1 MKNIKIFLV
10 PSSDAVMGDM
20 TEVRDFFR
28 QLNEMYFDSGINF
41 SILNANEMTENEL
54 NEHVADSD
62 LSFFLF
68 FEDVSDYMRSCFDI
82 FFESFKKTDKPK
94 IVTYFKYT
102 ESPNDMTD
110 AVRKFSQMLGNE
122 LRHYYNNYNSID
134 TLKLGILMQIKVM
147 RLDASQITISDDGM
161 ICLNG
166 QPVADTS
173 KIPMFEFTERL
184 NELKSRYDELT
195 KEWGRLRTLRMDDPN
210 NEELYFEFS
219 RVATERDD
227 TKKALRE
234 FEDLLLKTSEEL
246 AAKKGEMSP
255 RQAEAYRLLEMGDV
269 DGACEILPLD
279 ELLEDIRRNRRF
291 AKNATAPLETNV
303 EELATRITALNM
315 KGLNNDTVAE
325 IRRIY
330 EEIYDTFCDTR
341 NIGWSKLNDYAAFL
355 YNQNDYAKA
364 IEVAE
369 NLRWYY
375 SAPDS
380 KVDEYYLGGLYNLL
394 GLLYHSQNKPE
405 KAEEYYLA
413 AIEIMKRL
421 VEKNGDVYEP
431 ALAAS
436 YNNAGIFY
444 KNQGQSGK
452 AEKYYLAAIEIQKRL
467 VEKNADAYEPDLAMS
482 YNNSG
487 VFYHKQG
494 QFEKAEKYYLAAI
507 EIRERLVKKNVD
519 AYEPDLAM
527 SYNSAGVFYHEQGQP
542 DKAEKYHLA
551 AIEIR
556 ERLVEKNADAYEP
569 DLAMSYNNAG
579 AFYDDQNQPDKA
591 EKYFL
596 DAIEIKERLV
606 KKNADAY
613 EPDLAMSYNNAGF
626 FYAKQ
631 NQSEK
636 AEKYYLAAIEIR
648 ERLVEKN
655 AAAYEPDL
663 AVSYNNAGVFY
674 KNQGQPDKAEKYYL
688 DAIEIYERLVKKN
701 ADAYEPALAMSYNN
715 AGIFYSDHGQ
725 SDKAEKYYLDA
736 IGIYERLV
744 EKNADAY
751 EPALAVSYISY
762 YFLKKDKTYL
772 DKAYEIA
779 KRRQDDPRCKII
791 VEFVESHKDSLF
803 SGKPRKRERLRR
815 FFRPRNKKR

>member
-54 NEHVADSD
+54 KEHVADSD

-82 FFESFKKTDKPK
+82 FFESFKTTDKPK

-102 ESPNDMTD
+102 ESPNDMTE
-110 AVRKFSQMLGNE
+110 AVREFSQMLGNE
-122 LRHYYNNYNSID
+122 LKHYYNNYNSID

-147 RLDASQITISDDGM
+147 RLDASQITISDDGK

-173 KIPMFEFTERL
+173 KIPMFEFNDRL

-195 KEWGRLRTLRMDDPN
+195 KEWGRLRTSRMDDPN

-279 ELLEDIRRNRRF
+279 ELFDDISHNELL
-291 AKNATAPLETNV
+291 ADNAIDRLETNV
-303 EELATRITALNM
+303 DELATRITALNM
-315 KGLNNDTVAE
+315 KGLNKDIVAE

-330 EEIYDTFCDTR
+330 EKIYDLCG
-341 NIGWSKLNDYAAFL
+341 NKHIGWSKLYDYASFL
-355 YNQNDYAKA
+355 RDQNDYAQA
-364 IEVAE
+364 SEVAE
-369 NLRWYY
+369 SLNWYY
-375 SAPDS
+375 SAPGR
-380 KVDEYYLGGLYNLL
+380 KVDEYDLGRLYNLL
-394 GLLYHSQNKPE
+394 GLLYEAQNRSE
-405 KAEEYYLA
+405 EAEEYHLD

-421 VEKNGDVYEP
+421 VKKNADAYEP
-431 ALAAS
+431 ALAMS
-436 YNNAGIFY
+436 YNNVGAFY
-444 KNQGQSGK
+444 SDHGQHEK
-452 AEKYYLAAIEIQKRL
+452 AEKYFLAAIEIREHL
-467 VEKNADAYEPDLAMS
+467 VKKNADAYEPDLAGS
-482 YNNSG
+482 YNNAG
-487 VFYHKQG
+487 IFYKKQG
-494 QFEKAEKYYLAAI
+494 QSEKAEKYYLSAI
-507 EIRERLVKKNVD
+507 EIKERLVKKN
-519 AYEPDLAM
+519 
-527 SYNSAGVFYHEQGQP
+527 
-542 DKAEKYHLA
+542 
-551 AIEIR
+551 
-556 ERLVEKNADAYEP
+556 ADAYES
-569 DLAMSYNNAG
+569 DLATSYNNAG

-591 EKYFL
+591 EKY
-596 DAIEIKERLV
+596 
-606 KKNADAY
+606 
-613 EPDLAMSYNNAGF
+613 
-626 FYAKQ
+626 
-631 NQSEK
+631 
-636 AEKYYLAAIEIR
+636 YLAAIEIR

-655 AAAYEPDL
+655 ADACEPAL
-663 AVSYNNAGVFY
+663 ADSYNNAGVFY

-688 DAIEIYERLVKKN
+688 AAIEIYERLVEKN
-701 ADAYEPALAMSYNN
+701 AEAYEPDLATSYNN
-715 AGIFYSDHGQ
+715 VGIFYSDHGQ
-725 SDKAEKYYLDA
+725 PDKAEKYYLAA
-736 IGIYERLV
+736 IEIYKRLV

-751 EPALAVSYISY
+751 EPDLAMSYNNTGIFY
-762 YFLKKDKTYL
+762 AVHGQPKKAEKYFLAAIEIRERLVKKNAAAYEPDLAISCFLFSLNSKDKTYL

-779 KRRQDDPRCKII
+779 KRRQDDPRCGKLMKDI
-791 VEFVESHKDSLF
+791 ESMLK
-803 SGKPRKRERLRR
+803 
-815 FFRPRNKKR
+815 

>member
-10 PSSDAVMGDM
+10 PSSNAVMGDM
-20 TEVRDFFR
+20 TEVRNFFR

-54 NEHVADSD
+54 KEHVADSD

-68 FEDVSDYMRSCFDI
+68 FEDISADMRSCFDI

-102 ESPNDMTD
+102 ESPNDMTE
-110 AVRKFSQMLGNE
+110 AVREFSQMLGNE
-122 LRHYYNNYNSID
+122 LKHYYNNYNSID

-173 KIPMFEFTERL
+173 KIPMFEFNDRL

-269 DGACEILPLD
+269 DGALEILPLD
-279 ELLEDIRRNRRF
+279 ELFDDISHNELL
-291 AKNATAPLETNV
+291 ADNAIDRLETNV
-303 EELATRITALNM
+303 DELATRITALNM
-315 KGLNNDTVAE
+315 KGLNKDIVAE
-325 IRRIY
+325 IRRTYEKIY
-330 EEIYDTFCDTR
+330 GLCDPR
-341 NIGWSKLNDYAAFL
+341 NVGWSKLYDYASFL
-355 YNQNDYAKA
+355 RGQNDYTKA
-364 IEVAE
+364 IKVAE
-369 NLRWYY
+369 KLNWYY
-375 SAPDS
+375 SDPDNR
-380 KVDEYYLGGLYNLL
+380 VDEYDLGRLYNLL
-394 GLLYHSQNKPE
+394 GLLYKAQNRSE
-405 KAEEYYLA
+405 EAEEYHLA
-413 AIEIMKRL
+413 VIEIYECL
-421 VEKNGDVYEP
+421 VKENADAYEP
-431 ALAAS
+431 DLATS
-436 YNNAGIFY
+436 YNNAGLFY
-444 KNQGQSGK
+444 AKQNQSEK
-452 AEKYYLAAIEIQKRL
+452 AEKYYLAAIEIEKRL
-467 VEKNADAYEPDLAMS
+467 VEKNADAYEP
-482 YNNSG
+482 
-487 VFYHKQG
+487 
-494 QFEKAEKYYLAAI
+494 YLAT
-507 EIRERLVKKNVD
+507 
-519 AYEPDLAM
+519 
-527 SYNSAGVFYHEQGQP
+527 SYNSAGVFYSDQGQPEKAEKYYLDAIEIYERLVKKNADAHEPALATSYYNAGSFYSKRGQP
-542 DKAEKYHLA
+542 DKAEKYYLA

-579 AFYDDQNQPDKA
+579 N
-591 EKYFL
+591 
-596 DAIEIKERLV
+596 
-606 KKNADAY
+606 
-613 EPDLAMSYNNAGF
+613 

-631 NQSEK
+631 GQSGK

-655 AAAYEPDL
+655 ADAYKPDL
-663 AVSYNNAGVFY
+663 ATSYNNVGAFY
-674 KNQGQPDKAEKYYL
+674 DDQNQSEKAEKYYL
-688 DAIEIYERLVKKN
+688 AAMEIYERLVKKN
-701 ADAYEPALAMSYNN
+701 VDAHEPDLATSYNS
-715 AGIFYSDHGQ
+715 AGNFYSDHGQ
-725 SDKAEKYYLDA
+725 SEKAEKYYLAA
-736 IGIYERLV
+736 IEIRERLV
-744 EKNADAY
+744 KKNAAAY
-751 EPALAVSYISY
+751 EPDLATIY
-762 YFLKKDKTYL
+762 YNYYLLKKDKTYL

-779 KRRQDDPRCKII
+779 KRRQDDPRCKTI
-791 VEFVESHKDSLF
+791 VEFVESH
-803 SGKPRKRERLRR
+803 
-815 FFRPRNKKR
+815 

>member
-54 NEHVADSD
+54 KEHVADSD

-68 FEDVSDYMRSCFDI
+68 FEDVSDDMRSCFDI

-110 AVRKFSQMLGNE
+110 AVREFSQMLGNE
-122 LRHYYNNYNSID
+122 LKHYYNNYNSID

-173 KIPMFEFTERL
+173 KIPMFEFNDRL

-255 RQAEAYRLLEMGDV
+255 RQAEAYRLLEMGDRE
-269 DGACEILPLD
+269 GALEILPRD
-279 ELLEDIRRNRRF
+279 ELLYDTRRNRRF
-291 AKNATAPLETNV
+291 AGNTTAPLETNV
-303 EELATRITALNM
+303 EEIATRITALKM
-315 KGLNNDTVAE
+315 GELNGDTVAE
-325 IRRIY
+325 IMMFY
-330 EEIYDTFCDTR
+330 EEIYDICRDRFV
-341 NIGWSKLNDYAAFL
+341 GWSKLYDYASFL
-355 YNQNDYAKA
+355 EDQNDYTNA

-375 SAPDS
+375 SAPGS
-380 KVDEYYLGGLYNLL
+380 KVDEYELAELYNLL
-394 GLLYHSQNKPE
+394 GLLYEAQNRSE
-405 KAEEYYLA
+405 EAEEYYLA

-421 VEKNGDVYEP
+421 VK
-431 ALAAS
+431 
-436 YNNAGIFY
+436 
-444 KNQGQSGK
+444 
-452 AEKYYLAAIEIQKRL
+452 
-467 VEKNADAYEPDLAMS
+467 KNADAYEPALAMS
-482 YNNSG
+482 YNNVG
-487 VFYHKQG
+487 AFYSDHG
-494 QFEKAEKYYLAAI
+494 QHEKAEKYFLAAI
-507 EIRERLVKKNVD
+507 EIRERLVKKNAD
-519 AYEPDLAM
+519 AYEPDLAT
-527 SYNSAGVFYHEQGQP
+527 SYNNAGVFYKKQGQSE
-542 DKAEKYHLA
+542 KAEKYYIAAIEIQERLAKKNAAAYEPDLAASYNNTGIFYAVHGQSQKAEKYYLA

-569 DLAMSYNNAG
+569 ALADSYNNAG
-579 AFYDDQNQPDKA
+579 VFY
-591 EKYFL
+591 
-596 DAIEIKERLV
+596 
-606 KKNADAY
+606 KKQ
-613 EPDLAMSYNNAGF
+613 G
-626 FYAKQ
+626 
-631 NQSEK
+631 QSEK

-655 AAAYEPDL
+655 ADAYEPYL
-663 AVSYNNAGVFY
+663 ATSYNNVGVFY
-674 KNQGQPDKAEKYYL
+674 DDQNQPDKAEKYCL
-688 DAIEIYERLVKKN
+688 DAIEIYK
-701 ADAYEPALAMSYNN
+701 
-715 AGIFYSDHGQ
+715 
-725 SDKAEKYYLDA
+725 
-736 IGIYERLV
+736 RLV

-751 EPALAVSYISY
+751 EPDLAMSYNNTGIFY
-762 YFLKKDKTYL
+762 AVHGQPQKAEKYFLDAIEIRERLVKKSAAAYEPDLAISCFLFSLNSKDKTYL

-779 KRRQDDPRCKII
+779 KRRQDDPRCGKLMKDI
-791 VEFVESHKDSLF
+791 ESMLK
-803 SGKPRKRERLRR
+803 
-815 FFRPRNKKR
+815 

>member
-20 TEVRDFFR
+20 TEARDFFR

-41 SILNANEMTENEL
+41 SILNANEMTKNEL
-54 NEHVADSD
+54 KEHVADSD

-68 FEDVSDYMRSCFDI
+68 FEDVSDYMRRCFDI

-110 AVRKFSQMLGNE
+110 AVREFSQMLGNE
-122 LRHYYNNYNSID
+122 LKHYYNNYNSID

-161 ICLNG
+161 ICFNG

-173 KIPMFEFTERL
+173 KIPMFEFNERL

-246 AAKKGEMSP
+246 AAQKGEMSP

-507 EIRERLVKKNVD
+507 EIRERLVKKNAD

-542 DKAEKYHLA
+542 DKAEKYYLA

-636 AEKYYLAAIEIR
+636 AEEYYLAAIEIR

-762 YFLKKDKTYL
+762 YFLKEDKTYL

-779 KRRQDDPRCKII
+779 KRRQDNPRCRYI
-791 VEFVESHKDSLF
+791 VEIVKSM
-803 SGKPRKRERLRR
+803 
-815 FFRPRNKKR
+815 